1 MELVAQPSG
10 IDEQALRQVVID
22 IEALRLDRNKVAHT
36 ERVDAAL
43 ARKIRETVLGQQ
55 GQHGLLYRVCSLLDA
70 PPAAPSLGL

>member
-1 MELVAQPSG
+1 LELVAQPSG